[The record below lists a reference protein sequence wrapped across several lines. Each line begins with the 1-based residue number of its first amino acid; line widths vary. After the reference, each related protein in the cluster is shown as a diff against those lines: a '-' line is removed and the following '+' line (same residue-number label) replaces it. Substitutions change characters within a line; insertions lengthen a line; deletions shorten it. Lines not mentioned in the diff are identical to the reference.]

1 MSQITEQSK
10 NLVLKEIHKRN
21 EEALVSFCETVV
33 KYHPT
38 FEERKN
44 LVYKVGNYRNQGIHA
59 SVISSNGL
67 VCAYDTVWV
76 EKDQKFLFEIWFWC
90 FEADLDEAS

>member
-67 VCAYDTVWV
+67 ICAYDTVWV
-76 EKDQKFLFEIWFWC
+76 EDDKRFIFEIWFWC
-90 FEADLDEAS
+90 FEKDLDQAS

>member
-10 NLVLKEIHKRN
+10 NLVLKEVHERN

-33 KYHPT
+33 RYHPS

-44 LVYKVGNYRNQGIHA
+44 LVYKVGN
-59 SVISSNGL
+59 
-67 VCAYDTVWV
+67 
-76 EKDQKFLFEIWFWC
+76 
-90 FEADLDEAS
+90 